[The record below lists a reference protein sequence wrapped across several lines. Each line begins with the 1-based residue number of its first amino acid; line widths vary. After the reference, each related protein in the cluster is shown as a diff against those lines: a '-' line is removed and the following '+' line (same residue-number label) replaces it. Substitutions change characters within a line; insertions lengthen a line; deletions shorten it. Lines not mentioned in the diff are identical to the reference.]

1 MKNNQ
6 WGDKMQTSLRRHNS
20 AKRKQTLLQ
29 RIWKA
34 RYIYLFLM
42 PGLIVLIVFRYGS
55 MYGVILAF
63 KDFKASKG
71 ILGSDWVGLYHFRR
85 LFRTP
90 EAVKAIWTTLRISLL
105 RLLIC
110 FPVPIALA
118 LLINEMPFKRLGR
131 IYQTIYTFP
140 HFLSWV
146 IAAGMLRTLLKDSGA
161 INAILTSLGFEK
173 VNFLGSPSI
182 FEGLLY
188 GSSIWK
194 EAGYSC
200 ILYLAAISAID
211 PGLYESA
218 ELDGA
223 SRLQR
228 MRYITLPSMRGIIT
242 ISLIMTISGMMNA
255 GFDQIFNMRNAVVS
269 NSVQII
275 DTYVYDITFGATPN
289 YGFST
294 AVGLFKGV
302 INCIMLLI
310 ANSTIKKISGQSIYG
325 SE

>member
-1 MKNNQ
+1 
-6 WGDKMQTSLRRHNS
+6 MQSALRRRDS

-34 RYIYLFLM
+34 RYIYLFLL
-42 PGLIVLIVFRYGS
+42 PGLTVLTIFRYGS

-63 KDFKASKG
+63 KDFKASLG
-71 ILGSDWVGLYHFRR
+71 ILGSEWVGLYHFQR

-146 IAAGMLRTLLKDSGA
+146 IVAGMLTTLLKDNGA
-161 INAILTSLGFEK
+161 INAILTSLGFK
-173 VNFLGSPSI
+173 RVNFLGSPSV

-194 EAGYSC
+194 GAGYSC

-223 SRLQR
+223 GRLQR
-228 MRYITLPSMRGIIT
+228 MWYITLPSMRGIIT

-275 DTYVYDITFGATPN
+275 DTYVYDITFGAKPN